1 MQHESLRHK
10 PTVRG
15 YAPRD
20 AMGSGSLRDGGKFDW
35 QRATAVSS
43 GLA

>member
-1 MQHESLRHK
+1 
-10 PTVRG
+10 
-15 YAPRD
+15 
-20 AMGSGSLRDGGKFDW
+20 MGNGSLRDGGKFDW